1 MDPKTDSSPDL
12 DGVVDAETIESL
24 KSLCDPGDLTLF
36 HDLIDTFLS
45 DSPARLE
52 AAQAAVAAGDAEG
65 MERAAHGLKSS
76 SANMGAL
83 GLASLCKQ
91 IEMLGRGGQVAGAA
105 ELVAR
110 AGSEFER
117 VRAVFLRLRG

>member
-110 AGSEFER
+110 ARSEFER

>member
-110 AGSEFER
+110 SRSEFER

>member
-52 AAQAAVAAGDAEG
+52 AAQAAVATGDAEG

-110 AGSEFER
+110 ARSEFER

>member
-1 MDPKTDSSPDL
+1 MDRKTESSPDL

-24 KSLCDPGDLTLF
+24 KSLCDPGDLSLF
-36 HDLIDTFLS
+36 HDLIDTYLV
-45 DSPARLE
+45 DSPTRLE
-52 AAQAAVAAGDAEG
+52 AVEAALAAGDPVA

-91 IEMLGRGGQVAGAA
+91 LETLGRGGQIDGAA
-105 ELVAR
+105 GLVTHAR
-110 AGSEFER
+110 SEFDR
-117 VRAVFLRLRG
+117 IRTVFLRLRG

>member
-91 IEMLGRGGQVAGAA
+91 IEMLGRSGQVAGAA

-110 AGSEFER
+110 ARSEFER

>member
-1 MDPKTDSSPDL
+1 MDHQTQSSADL

-24 KSLCDPGDLTLF
+24 KSLCDPGDLSLF
-36 HDLIDTFLS
+36 HDLIDTYLA
-45 DSPARLE
+45 DSPTRLE
-52 AAQAAVAAGDAEG
+52 AVEAALATNDAGA
-65 MERAAHGLKSS
+65 MERAAHGLRSS

-91 IEMLGRGGQVAGAA
+91 LETLGRGGQIDGAA

-110 AGSEFER
+110 ARSEFDR
-117 VRAVFLRLRG
+117 IRTVFLRLRG

>member
-1 MDPKTDSSPDL
+1 MDPKTESSPDL

-24 KSLCDPGDLTLF
+24 KSLCDPGDLSLF
-36 HDLIDTFLS
+36 HDLIDTYLA
-45 DSPARLE
+45 DSPTRLE
-52 AAQAAVAAGDAEG
+52 AVEAALAANDAG
-65 MERAAHGLKSS
+65 AMERAAHGLKSS

-91 IEMLGRGGQVAGAA
+91 LETLGRGGQIDGAA

-110 AGSEFER
+110 ARSEFDRIR
-117 VRAVFLRLRG
+117 VVFLRLRG